1 MTTLVEG
8 EDYIFKE
15 EKGEVWLTT
24 KGAKAAEN
32 YLGIGNLYDE
42 GKQHLCPSPALY
54 KPTCLIKG

>member
-42 GKQHLCPSPALY
+42 ENSTFARHLLFLLCSLAL
-54 KPTCLIKG
+54 